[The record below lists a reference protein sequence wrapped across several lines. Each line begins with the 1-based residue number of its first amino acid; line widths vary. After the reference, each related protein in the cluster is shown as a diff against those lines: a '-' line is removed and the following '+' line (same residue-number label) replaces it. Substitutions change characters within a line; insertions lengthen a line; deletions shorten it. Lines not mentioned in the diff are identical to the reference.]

1 MSSPAARLR
10 LITPDEAPAPTL
22 DTLRTPLHCIAGFAE
37 LLSAPGA
44 DLGPA
49 ETRWARAIAECA
61 DELAA
66 ALAAYAEAVAKPS
79 DGS

>member
-1 MSSPAARLR
+1 MSTSAARLR

-49 ETRWARAIAECA
+49 EARWARAIAESA
-61 DELAA
+61 GELVA
-66 ALAAYAEAVAKPS
+66 ALEVYAEAAARPS